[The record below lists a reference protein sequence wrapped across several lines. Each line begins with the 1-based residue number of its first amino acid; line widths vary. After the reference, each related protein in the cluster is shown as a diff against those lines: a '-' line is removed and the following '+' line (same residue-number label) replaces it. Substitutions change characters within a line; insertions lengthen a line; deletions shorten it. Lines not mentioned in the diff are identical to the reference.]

1 MPDKTDANRQVRGGA
16 FIGWGALPVM
26 ILLLV
31 NLFALV
37 WGAATIRS
45 TVYHLRDGLASFGVV
60 VMDMQK
66 TQAGIIVELAIVAER
81 QRVMDEDVEKVEER
95 IDKME
100 SQ

>member
-1 MPDKTDANRQVRGGA
+1 MANQHHHGGA
-16 FIGWGALPVM
+16 FIGWGAVPVM

-66 TQAGIIVELAIVAER
+66 TQSSIIRQLDLVAER
-81 QRVMDEDVEKVEER
+81 QRVMQEDVDDHNQRLDE
-95 IDKME
+95 ME
-100 SQ
+100 SK